1 MKRFFLSVVC
11 GQWCAVFSWN
21 LSLSHITDEYNC
33 RFVCFTFVLA
43 LDFSETILLFCCLC
57 SVVCSCNFFFF
68 FFWVAG
74 LYGINQL
81 LDCSV
86 KESSQGIQFFKC
98 MICAYLCLVSG

>member
-1 MKRFFLSVVC
+1 MVSGVLFFHGIYRCLTLQMSITVGLFVLPLCMLWISVKQFSFSVVC
-11 GQWCAVFSWN
+11 VQWCAHAIS
-21 LSLSHITDEYNC
+21 
-33 RFVCFTFVLA
+33 
-43 LDFSETILLFCCLC
+43 
-57 SVVCSCNFFFF
+57 FFF

>member
-1 MKRFFLSVVC
+1 MVSGVLFFHGIYHCLTLQMS
-11 GQWCAVFSWN
+11 
-21 LSLSHITDEYNC
+21 ITVGL
-33 RFVCFTFVLA
+33 FVCFTFVLA
-43 LDFSETILLFCCLC
+43 LDFSEMILLFCCLC